1 MVVWDVVKK
10 AFADNILE
18 SMFDTYQQ
26 LIEQADD
33 LGFWRTELRDLRSPH
48 DIEVQDRV
56 NRTYDNTIEKTCLSD
71 GFVYHAEK
79 NPELTALIH
88 KGQIY
93 TYRELKQLADRFS
106 MLLEANKVTAGDL
119 VMLQIEKSP
128 ELIAAIIGVIRCGAV
143 YLPMPS
149 RSA

>member
-71 GFVYHAEK
+71 GFDAALDCEK
-79 NPELTALIH
+79 PRIDGSYSQGTNIYLSRTQTACRPIQYAPGS
-88 KGQIY
+88 K
-93 TYRELKQLADRFS
+93 
-106 MLLEANKVTAGDL
+106 
-119 VMLQIEKSP
+119 
-128 ELIAAIIGVIRCGAV
+128 
-143 YLPMPS
+143 
-149 RSA
+149 